1 MASPQLYIIV
11 VGCGR
16 LGSHLA
22 NTLGREGHSLVVID
36 RDKQAFAA
44 LSVDF
49 SGFQLEGDAVE
60 LAMLR
65 QAKTG
70 NADLVIAS
78 TSEDNVN
85 LMVAQVAK
93 TVFKVPRVLA
103 RVFDP
108 KRERIY
114 RELDIETVSPVAL
127 ASDYI
132 LGLLAGGAGK

>member
-1 MASPQLYIIV
+1 MYIIV

-22 NTLGREGHSLVVID
+22 NTLSRQGHSLVVID
-36 RDKQAFAA
+36 RDKEAFSA
-44 LSVDF
+44 LSIDF
-49 SGFQLEGDAVE
+49 SGFQLEGDAIE
-60 LAMLR
+60 LAVLR
-65 QAKTG
+65 QAKTDR
-70 NADLVIAS
+70 ADLVIAS

-114 RELDIETVSPVAL
+114 GELGIETVSPVAL
-127 ASDYI
+127 AADHI